1 MGDMI
6 MSNNKK
12 IKYVEPSDYFPKEL
26 GQKYKIG
33 EFEESDNTSENEKIT
48 FLAGIKI
55 TGIDRKG
62 LLHDLTRIISEAWNV
77 NIKGLVME
85 SNNGLFEGSLMVY
98 ISNAEYLNKLI
109 QNIEKVEGIERVA
122 RM

>member
-1 MGDMI
+1 
-6 MSNNKK
+6 
-12 IKYVEPSDYFPKEL
+12 
-26 GQKYKIG
+26 
-33 EFEESDNTSENEKIT
+33 
-48 FLAGIKI
+48 
-55 TGIDRKG
+55 
-62 LLHDLTRIISEAWNV
+62 
-77 NIKGLVME
+77 ME